1 MNTYRVDHLNRLL
14 RDDEDTGIK
23 VYDKGGYT
31 LFYGPDNKGLAS
43 YGAGTYWASAVS
55 HFVRE
60 HLGAP
65 GAVQLFSNAPL
76 RGRNET

>member
-1 MNTYRVDHLNRLL
+1 MTTYRVDHLNRLL

-23 VYDKGGYT
+23 VYDKEGYT
-31 LFYGPDNKGLAS
+31 IFRGPDRKGLAS
-43 YGAGTYWASAVS
+43 YGTGVYWVSAVS

-65 GAVQLFSNAPL
+65 GAVQFYSSGP
-76 RGRNET
+76 

>member
-31 LFYGPDNKGLAS
+31 VFYNADLKGLAS
-43 YGAGTYWASAVS
+43 YGTGVYWVNAVS

-60 HLGAP
+60 RLGAP
-65 GAVQLFSNAPL
+65 GAVEFFYNGPP
-76 RGRNET
+76 R